1 MKKYNW
7 GIIGAGWIANE
18 FAEDLKLLPGARLHA
33 IASRSKERAAAFAK
47 KHNIP
52 VSYGSWEELSAD
64 PDIDI
69 VYVATHHI
77 HHFEN
82 SLASLEAGKAVLCEK
97 SFTMNRRELEVLVRK
112 AREKDVFLM
121 EAMWP
126 RFLPSTR
133 KVLEIA
139 KSSELGLLHDIY
151 ADFGE
156 RTPYDPDNRI
166 YDPAK
171 GGGALLDIGVYP
183 LFLSLLMAGTAK
195 NIQASVR
202 FAENGADQ
210 SCNMIIEHNN
220 HIVSSLNCTLLTDTP
235 VEANL
240 IFEKG
245 WIRMESWWLTPGP
258 ITIHRHGKDPELI
271 EFTNVSPNGVPEPGS
286 GYHYEASEVM
296 HCLDEGL
303 TESPLLPLDFSLEL
317 MGTLDRVREICGIS
331 YKQDKQD

>member
-1 MKKYNW
+1 MKRYKW

-18 FAEDLKLLPGARLHA
+18 FAEDLKLLPGAQLHA
-33 IASRSKERAAAFAK
+33 IASRSSERAATFAG

-52 VSYGSWEELSAD
+52 VSYGSWEEMSAD

-69 VYVATHHI
+69 VYVATHHT

-82 SLASLEAGKAVLCEK
+82 SLASLEAGKAVICEK
-97 SFTMNRRELEVLVRK
+97 AFTMNRRELEVLVNK
-112 AREKDVFLM
+112 AKEKNVFLM
-121 EAMWP
+121 EAMWS

-139 KSSELGLLHDIY
+139 QSGELGLLHDIY

-156 RTPYDPDNRI
+156 YNEYDPNHRI

-171 GGGALLDIGVYP
+171 GGGVLLDLGVYP
-183 LFLSLLMAGTAK
+183 LFLSLLMAGNAQK
-195 NIQASVR
+195 IEASAR

-210 SCNMIIEHNN
+210 SCNMLIEHNN
-220 HIVSSLNCTLLTDTP
+220 NIVSSLNCTFLANSA

-240 IFEKG
+240 IFEEG
-245 WIRMESWWLTPGP
+245 WIRMESWWPFP
-258 ITIHRHGKDPELI
+258 NAITVHKRGQDPELI
-271 EFTNVSPNGVPEPGS
+271 EFPEQGK
-286 GYHYEASEVM
+286 GYHYEATEVM

-303 TESPLLPLDFSLEL
+303 TESPLLPLDFSLEI
-317 MGTLDRVREICGIS
+317 MGTLDNIRKICGIR
-331 YKQDKQD
+331 YAQDNHK